1 MRTLI
6 LDGTWPNDPHVAQVH
21 TALRHHLG
29 LRGWNTEHI
38 LLREQKI
45 SNCAGDFFCW
55 VKTPGI
61 CIANDANRMIAAAI
75 VRSDLMIYLT
85 PITFGGYSSA
95 LKRMIDHQIQNI
107 SPYFTTIGG
116 ETHHKKRYKY
126 YPSMLVIGWHDQP
139 DAHSEAIFGHLA
151 HRNAINMHAPSIVYG
166 TINPNLPLST
176 QIQTWL
182 TTIEQ
187 GISSPPPSLPSPQIA
202 PASTQPLRHAT
213 LLVGSPRGSAS
224 TSAALGEYLMEQ
236 LVARGVTVQ
245 QFSLYRAMSNAEQM
259 QELLT
264 TLDQTDLVVL
274 SFPLYID
281 SLPGPVIATLEQ
293 IAAHRRGRAGNQQRL
308 AAIANCGFPEAHH
321 NQNALAVC
329 EVFARETGFAWA
341 GGLALGE
348 GAGMINGQ
356 PLKQLGMHI
365 APIRRVLSMAAS
377 GLVDEGTIPAEAADL
392 MAQPIIPPWLYTM
405 VGGLNWERVALE
417 YGATHAI
424 GQQPYTSTEYEERT

>member
-1 MRTLI
+1 MI
-6 LDGTWPNDPHVAQVH
+6 LDGSWPNDPHAAHVH
-21 TALRHHLG
+21 TALRQQLG
-29 LRGWNTEHI
+29 LRGWNTEHL
-38 LLREQKI
+38 LLREQNI

-75 VRSDLMIYLT
+75 VRSDLMIYLN
-85 PITFGGYSSA
+85 PITFGGYSSV

-107 SPYFTTIGG
+107 SPYFTNVGG

-126 YPSMLVIGWHDQP
+126 YPSMLVIGWQDQP
-139 DAHSEAIFGHLA
+139 DARSEAIFGHLA
-151 HRNAINMHAPSIVYG
+151 HRNALNMHAPALVYG
-166 TINPNLPLST
+166 TLKPKIPITAQLE
-176 QIQTWL
+176 TWL
-182 TTIEQ
+182 TMVSH
-187 GISSPPPSLPSPQIA
+187 GISSPAPNLPSPQIA
-202 PASTQPLRHAT
+202 PAATQPLRHAT

-224 TSAALGEYLMEQ
+224 TSASLGEYLMEQ
-236 LVARGVTVQ
+236 LVARGVAVQ
-245 QFSLYRAMSNAEQM
+245 QFSLYRALSNPEQM
-259 QELLT
+259 QELLS
-264 TLDQTDLVVL
+264 TLDHTDLAVL

-281 SLPGPVIATLEQ
+281 SLPGPVVAVLEK
-293 IAAHRRGRAGNQQRL
+293 IAAHRREHAPSTPQRF

-329 EVFARETGFAWA
+329 ESFAHESGFGWA
-341 GGLALGE
+341 GALALGE

-365 APIRRVLSMAAS
+365 APIRRVLSMVAI
-377 GLVDEGTIPAEAADL
+377 GLVEQGVIPAEASDL

-424 GQQPYTSTEYEERT
+424 GQQPYTSSECEERA